1 MSESLHFHYAKR
13 RFVKT
18 HALSLLGTT
27 RLLSRSVGRIESIR
41 HIGDKGSQEYR
52 YYLMSFT
59 DLSRFTEVARSHGAI
74 ENSQHWVLDVQF
86 AEDANRARKDASASN
101 LALIRR
107 MALNV
112 LRHNDHAKRSIRT
125 RKILASINDDL
136 RFSLIFGIQD
146 PI

>member
-1 MSESLHFHYAKR
+1 M
-13 RFVKT
+13 
-18 HALSLLGTT
+18 
-27 RLLSRSVGRIESIR
+27 
-41 HIGDKGSQEYR
+41 SQEYR

-59 DLSRFTEVARSHGAI
+59 DLSRFTEVARSHWAI

-125 RKILASINDDL
+125 RKILASINDDF
-136 RFSLIFGIQD
+136 RFSLIFGSQD